1 MRTTAA
7 RSAAALL
14 LSVTACSDDTPGAQP
29 SVSLGWTSSTTSA
42 VTHSLEDGVVDTPE
56 ELATALAQAAPGDVI
71 ELADGEYQ
79 FKQRLVASA
88 SGTADAPI
96 TLRGTRRAVIRT
108 KNASGDYGL
117 SITGD
122 HWRVEGVTIAHATKG
137 IVLDGS
143 VGTVIDGVEV
153 FDIGDEGVHFRT
165 CSSDSVLRNSF
176 IHDTG
181 RNSPQYGEGV
191 YVGSATSNWDKYECA
206 DAVERQGEGDNTE
219 RVLIEANTFEDITA
233 EGADLKEGTDSGTL
247 RGNVF
252 RRVGGSGKNSAD
264 SAVDAKG
271 NGWLI
276 EGNRV
281 EEPLADWDD
290 DGTTRPSELAD
301 GFQAHTVED
310 GYGTANTFRSNV
322 VVGAIPGF
330 GIGLYPANDN
340 VVTCDNEAPEAAE
353 GLVGEG
359 QRAIDCAG

>member
-1 MRTTAA
+1 VRTTAA
-7 RSAAALL
+7 RLAVVVALL
-14 LSVTACSDDTPGAQP
+14 TACTSEGGASEP
-29 SVSLGWTSSTTSA
+29 SVSPHTWSTTSA
-42 VTHSLEDGVVDTPE
+42 VTQNVGDGVIDTPA

-71 ELADGEYQ
+71 GLADGEYQ
-79 FKQRLVASA
+79 FEQRLVASA

-108 KNASGDYGL
+108 KKASGDYGL

-122 HWRVEGVTIAHATKG
+122 HWRIEGLTIAHATKG

-143 VGTVIDGVEV
+143 VGTIIDGVEV
-153 FDIGDEGVHFRT
+153 FDIGDEGVDFRT
-165 CSSDSVLRNSF
+165 CSSDGVLRNSF

-181 RNSPQYGEGV
+181 RNSPQFGEGV
-191 YVGSATSNWDKYECA
+191 YVGSATSNWDKYECT
-206 DAVERQGEGDNTE
+206 DAAEGVPEGDNTE
-219 RVLIEANTFEDITA
+219 RVLIEANTFEDVTA

-281 EEPLADWDD
+281 EEPLAEWDD

-310 GYGTANTFRSNV
+310 GYGAANTFRRNV

-340 VVTCDNEAPEAAE
+340 IVTCDNEAAE

-359 QRAIDCAG
+359 KRAIDCAG

>member
-1 MRTTAA
+1 
-7 RSAAALL
+7 
-14 LSVTACSDDTPGAQP
+14 VG
-29 SVSLGWTSSTTSA
+29 
-42 VTHSLEDGVVDTPE
+42 DGVVDTPE
-56 ELATALAQAAPGDVI
+56 ELAAALATAAPGDVI

-79 FKQRLVASA
+79 FKHRLVASA
-88 SGTADAPI
+88 AGTAEAPI
-96 TLRGTRRAVIRT
+96 TLRGTRQAVIRT

-122 HWRVEGVTIAHATKG
+122 HWRIEGLTVAHATKG

-153 FDIGDEGVHFRT
+153 FDVGDEGVHFRA
-165 CSSDSVLRNSF
+165 CSSDGVLRNSF

-191 YVGSATSNWDKYECA
+191 YVGSATSNWDKYECT
-206 DAVERQGEGDNTE
+206 DEVEGASDGDNTE

-276 EGNRV
+276 EGNRL
-281 EEPLADWDD
+281 EEPLAEWDD
-290 DGTTRPSELAD
+290 DGTLRPSELAD

-310 GYGTANTFRSNV
+310 GYGAANTFRGNV
-322 VVGAIPGF
+322 VDGEIPGF
-330 GIGLYPANDN
+330 GIGLYPANGN
-340 VVTCDNEAPEAAE
+340 VVTCDNQAPGAAK

-359 QRAIDCAG
+359 KRPIDCAG